1 MGLESGNEMMG
12 RQMGN
17 TRGTRER
24 WVVGGGDSERVFCVC
39 RATFLIGHDPVS
51 YSIHI
56 GMVTAVIAQVHFLP
70 LLQAH
75 LSPLSNISRPVC
87 SVGDP
92 QRFTAYGQREGI
104 LPFLLLAIT
113 SMAISGFR

>member
-1 MGLESGNEMMG
+1 V
-12 RQMGN
+12 
-17 TRGTRER
+17 
-24 WVVGGGDSERVFCVC
+24 VVGGGGRERVFCVC
-39 RATFLIGHDPVS
+39 ATFLIGHDPIS
-51 YSIHI
+51 YAIPI
-56 GMVTAVIAQVHFLP
+56 GMVTAVIAQVHSLP

-75 LSPLSNISRPVC
+75 LFPLLNISGPVC

-92 QRFTAYGQREGI
+92 QCFTAYGQREGI